1 MSKKARVKRVKRASV
16 PEETELTVESEEP
29 VEEKPVEETLADKI
43 LAIYNEG
50 LLGNVLL
57 ENWKRFL
64 AKKTGASQRK
74 VAKAWE
80 SLWPLVPRR
89 ELPK

>member
-1 MSKKARVKRVKRASV
+1 MSETPRAKRVKKATV
-16 PEETELTVESEEP
+16 PEPTVELEEATP
-29 VEEKPVEETLADKI
+29 EPPKEETLEDKI